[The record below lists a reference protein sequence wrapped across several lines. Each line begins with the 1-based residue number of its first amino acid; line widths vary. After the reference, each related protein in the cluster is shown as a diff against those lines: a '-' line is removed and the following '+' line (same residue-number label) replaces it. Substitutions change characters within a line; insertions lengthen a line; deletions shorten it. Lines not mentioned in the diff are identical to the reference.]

1 MKRRKLTKAL
11 SLILSASMALG
22 VAAMPAAAAAE
33 EPDGTLSAPGSS
45 QTSGETPTPT
55 PTATPDPAESPAPT
69 PTAPPLSTESPTPTP
84 SETPAPDESPAS
96 SETPAPDAEPEN
108 EDNTQSD
115 STEAARSLSD
125 EELADAVS
133 KALDNMGNVEIDL
146 SGVEIDL
153 DAIEPNRPIISDE
166 EREAAMNSDDPLLA
180 QFREELESTEMQ
192 ATESAEPGIVLYS
205 DESESSGET
214 TLAVPSEEDIA
225 DAVTL
230 FYQFL
235 QHWYNNEDVLGVQLP
250 FYLSFNEDSDDG
262 LGMLGQ
268 MLVLA
273 GHTVD
278 EVRSGEYSMD
288 DVNGMILNFLLGDQ
302 LGVQFYGT
310 AVENARNAALQAVAD
325 SGAETEAQKLLVLN
339 TWLAQHNTFDMSYIM
354 NQMDPTNP
362 IMEAPDQEGAQH
374 PYYDQIYAV
383 VEGIYRPQ
391 IETQFEEQFQAVA
404 VSQVSA
410 FMYETIIEGLV
421 STAYSQENPDAS
433 EEDIDSYVQ
442 SYMEQNGKAISA
454 DPVAF
459 IAGEFG
465 EGTAAAAQQQ
475 VESYL
480 ATEEGQAAVQNL
492 YETLMDT
499 QIPDLGNMTPNEAIE
514 LYVQQAA
521 SGLTTGIIGYWE
533 GNHIGAL
540 AEGAS
545 VCMGYAKAFAYLV
558 QAMNPAIY
566 GVNGE
571 SSDMSDPAQW
581 KTPYD
586 VTVYQEDGTVRDGV
600 GVYRIDEATGNVL
613 VGEGEYNVDMVRI
626 TFQAAVSMY
635 GVPQPD
641 FSSDHFWNAVKLEDG
656 KWYYI
661 DPCYTD
667 VWSEVMIRDR
677 VETDGAMNHTYFL
690 ISDDSLRNMFSGNYD
705 KDTGIVTLYNELAD
719 NTGYEDSWISRI
731 NSNVYSDGSYFYY
744 LYNSTDLISMM
755 EAYQESQEN
764 GDNNYGDL
772 MEMNNAD
779 IKIVRHKITGADAG
793 TDGDTNYEPL
803 IDFTHK
809 DAEDAEES
817 YVAVRNASGQLMRNE
832 MLTELYAQFK
842 AEQEV
847 YPSISITPVYSNGKV
862 YFNLSNCILSYD
874 VTTCEVV
881 KVKEYNT
888 VYAKR
893 DDTVAFG
900 AMAFDMVDSA
910 EEADFTFENHPI
922 AGIALK
928 DDGKLY
934 VDIATN
940 LSYIAGRPDQHDY
953 ASEGYGYTYEETNYN
968 SDYNSYA
975 ISEAE
980 DSGMSDDMLAQI
992 GYQVQYNDNDE
1003 FMWVANVVDTLDMA
1017 HFAGTSHTYAQ
1028 VSVAATCGR
1037 DAFVEDRCTE
1047 CGAIENGS
1055 RMVEENTATEHHFVS
1070 FEEEYNTTDDTIADY
1085 GTEPG
1090 EGEVSADEA
1099 EWNTGSSYV
1108 CVVCG
1113 AAVSQEEPTEPDP
1126 ESMIYTEGYMDFD
1139 SAYAKYERDHALWE
1153 LANVNHDAHSYVP
1166 TDAVWTDD
1174 GDGTG
1179 TVTFQELQCVICG
1192 GRKLDCLQDNAD
1204 IQVTLSQQHTLD
1216 CTVEVIDSTCEGT
1229 TKVYTL
1235 AETEIEDNGKTYLV
1249 SGSYTE
1255 QGAEGA
1261 GHQATGYQHDADKHW
1276 QVCTVCGKIFNQ
1288 AAHTGNP
1295 CTVCG
1300 YAATTGGDGD
1310 NQGGQTGGGSQ
1321 PVDEHPDI
1329 AEGIANGTWGGT
1341 ATTSASGSAEAPA
1354 PAAQQT
1360 AAIPE
1365 TADEMPLQ
1373 AVTIAAV
1380 LSGIAAA
1387 ALVLLRKRNT
1397 DR

>member
-22 VAAMPAAAAAE
+22 VAAMPAAAAAD
-33 EPDGTLSAPGSS
+33 EPDGTPSAPGSS

-55 PTATPDPAESPAPT
+55 PTAPPDPAESPAPT
-69 PTAPPLSTESPTPTP
+69 PTATPDPTESPAP

-108 EDNTQSD
+108 EENAQSD

-133 KALDNMGNVEIDL
+133 RALDNMGNVEIDL
-146 SGVEIDL
+146 SGVEIDV
-153 DAIEPNRPIISDE
+153 DSINPNAPVLTE
-166 EREAAMNSDDPLLA
+166 EQLASVEDIDDPILQAVNNELDEMVIEGGEA
-180 QFREELESTEMQ
+180 ESPIATYAEGDETEETKKPLTDDQRKTVVYMFNEY
-192 ATESAEPGIVLYS
+192 LNYW
-205 DESESSGET
+205 
-214 TLAVPSEEDIA
+214 
-225 DAVTL
+225 
-230 FYQFL
+230 YQ
-235 QHWYNNEDVLGVQLP
+235 HEDVLGIQLP
-250 FYLSFNEDSDDG
+250 FYLNSNDNADD
-262 LGMLGQ
+262 LGILGQ

-273 GHTVD
+273 GVS
-278 EVRSGEYSMD
+278 VD
-288 DVNGMILNFLLGDQ
+288 DVRNGNYGYDDLTGMIMNFQYGDS
-302 LGVQFYGT
+302 LSVEYYG
-310 AVENARNAALQAVAD
+310 ADVEAARDAALQAVAA

-354 NQMDPTNP
+354 NQMEPENP
-362 IMEAPDQEGAQH
+362 VMAAEDARPHEHYQDVYDELYDA
-374 PYYDQIYAV
+374 YY
-383 VEGIYRPQ
+383 PQ
-391 IETQFEEQFQAVA
+391 IEAQVKPQIEAGVAQLMQASYTV
-404 VSQVSA
+404 
-410 FMYETIIEGLV
+410 MYAEGIK
-421 STAYSQENPDAS
+421 YRQENPAATQ
-433 EEDIDSYVQ
+433 EEIKAHLQQFMTENGEDIKNDPESILATYNEEVL
-442 SYMEQNGKAISA
+442 NVASA
-454 DPVAF
+454 Q
-459 IAGEFG
+459 
-465 EGTAAAAQQQ
+465 AQ
-475 VESYL
+475 EYL
-480 ATEEGQAAVQNL
+480 ETEEGKAELQAMVDQAMDAPSDDLGGLTPNQLIDTYAGQAA
-492 YETLMDT
+492 
-499 QIPDLGNMTPNEAIE
+499 A
-514 LYVQQAA
+514 
-521 SGLTTGIIGYWE
+521 GLTTGVLGYWQ

-545 VCMGYAKAFAYLV
+545 VCMGYAKALAYLV
-558 QAMNPAIY
+558 QCMHPEIYLKDGATDVGNPE
-566 GVNGE
+566 NWNL
-571 SSDMSDPAQW
+571 P
-581 KTPYD
+581 TD
-586 VTVYQEDGTVRDGV
+586 VYEF
-600 GVYRIDEATGNVL
+600 DEATGSVKA
-613 VGEGEYNVDMVRI
+613 GEGAYNVDMVRI

-690 ISDDSLRNMFSGNYD
+690 ISDNSLRNMFSGNYD
-705 KDTGIVTLYNELAD
+705 EDTGIVTLYNDLAD

-731 NSNVYSDGSYFYY
+731 NSNVYSGGGYFYY

-779 IKIVRHKITGADAG
+779 IKIVRHEITGTDAG
-793 TDGDTNYEPL
+793 TDGDTNYETL

-809 DAEDAEES
+809 DNAEDEES
-817 YVAVRNASGQLMRNE
+817 YVAVRNAGGQLERNE

-874 VTTCEVV
+874 LSSCEVV

-888 VYAKR
+888 VYAQR

-910 EEADFTFENHPI
+910 ENADFTFENHPI

-928 DDGKLY
+928 DDGQLY

-940 LSYIAGRPDQHDY
+940 LSYISGRPDQHDY
-953 ASEGYGYTYEETNYN
+953 ASTTDEEGNRYYGYEYEETNYN

-975 ISEAE
+975 NAEAE
-980 DSGMSDDMLAQI
+980 DSGMNDDFLEQI
-992 GYQVQYNDNDE
+992 GYKAQTNDNDE

-1017 HFAGTSHTYAQ
+1017 HFAGDSHNYVYTR
-1028 VSVAATCGR
+1028 VAATCGR
-1037 DAFVEDRCTE
+1037 DAYTENRCAE
-1047 CGAIENGS
+1047 CGAIELGTRTVAEGS
-1055 RMVEENTATEHHFVS
+1055 ALNHHFVS
-1070 FEEEYNTTDDTIADY
+1070 FNEEYNTSDSEIAPN
-1085 GTEPG
+1085 GKEPTG
-1090 EGEVSADEA
+1090 DQVSAEDA
-1099 EWNTGSSYV
+1099 VWNEGSSYV

-1113 AAVSQEEPTEPDP
+1113 AAVSQDEPEEPDETDI
-1126 ESMIYTEGYMDFD
+1126 IYRQGYMDFD
-1139 SAYAKYERDHALWE
+1139 SAYAKYQRDHALWE
-1153 LANVNHDAHSYVP
+1153 LASAAYDQHTYEPVN
-1166 TDAVWTDD
+1166 AVWTDN

-1179 TVTFQELQCVICG
+1179 TVTFRELQCVICG
-1192 GRKLDCLQDNAD
+1192 DRKLDCLQDNED
-1204 IQVTLSQQHTLD
+1204 IRVTLSQQHTLD
-1216 CTVEVIDSTCEGT
+1216 CTVEVIESTCEGT

-1235 AETEIEDNGKTYLV
+1235 KEQTITDGDKTYTV
-1249 SGSYTE
+1249 SAANVQQVTPGP
-1255 QGAEGA
+1255 
-1261 GHQATGYQHDADKHW
+1261 GHQADAFQYDENHHW
-1276 QVCTVCGKIFNQ
+1276 KVCTVCGKSF
-1288 AAHTGNP
+1288 AEGSHTGNP

-1310 NQGGQTGGGSQ
+1310 NQGNQGGQTGGGSQ

-1341 ATTSASGSAEAPA
+1341 ATTSASGSAEA

>member
-1 MKRRKLTKAL
+1 M
-11 SLILSASMALG
+11 
-22 VAAMPAAAAAE
+22 
-33 EPDGTLSAPGSS
+33 
-45 QTSGETPTPT
+45 
-55 PTATPDPAESPAPT
+55 
-69 PTAPPLSTESPTPTP
+69 
-84 SETPAPDESPAS
+84 
-96 SETPAPDAEPEN
+96 
-108 EDNTQSD
+108 
-115 STEAARSLSD
+115 
-125 EELADAVS
+125 
-133 KALDNMGNVEIDL
+133 
-146 SGVEIDL
+146 
-153 DAIEPNRPIISDE
+153 
-166 EREAAMNSDDPLLA
+166 
-180 QFREELESTEMQ
+180 
-192 ATESAEPGIVLYS
+192 
-205 DESESSGET
+205 
-214 TLAVPSEEDIA
+214 
-225 DAVTL
+225 
-230 FYQFL
+230 
-235 QHWYNNEDVLGVQLP
+235 
-250 FYLSFNEDSDDG
+250 
-262 LGMLGQ
+262 
-268 MLVLA
+268 
-273 GHTVD
+273 
-278 EVRSGEYSMD
+278 
-288 DVNGMILNFLLGDQ
+288 
-302 LGVQFYGT
+302 
-310 AVENARNAALQAVAD
+310 
-325 SGAETEAQKLLVLN
+325 LN

-354 NQMDPTNP
+354 NQMDPSNP
-362 IMEAPDQEGAQH
+362 VMAAEDARPHEHYQDVYDELYDA
-374 PYYDQIYAV
+374 YY
-383 VEGIYRPQ
+383 PQ
-391 IETQFEEQFQAVA
+391 IEAQVKPQIEAGVAQLMQASYTV
-404 VSQVSA
+404 
-410 FMYETIIEGLV
+410 MYAEGIE
-421 STAYSQENPDAS
+421 YRQENPEATQ
-433 EEDIDSYVQ
+433 EEIEAHLQQFMTENAENIKNDPESILATYNEEVLNLAGAQ
-442 SYMEQNGKAISA
+442 AQEYLETEKGKAELQAMVDQAMDAPSE
-454 DPVAF
+454 DL
-459 IAGEFG
+459 GG
-465 EGTAAAAQQQ
+465 
-475 VESYL
+475 
-480 ATEEGQAAVQNL
+480 ATPNQMIETYAGQAA
-492 YETLMDT
+492 
-499 QIPDLGNMTPNEAIE
+499 A
-514 LYVQQAA
+514 
-521 SGLTTGIIGYWE
+521 GLTTGVLGYWQ

-545 VCMGYAKAFAYLV
+545 VCMGYAKALAYLV
-558 QAMNPAIY
+558 QCMHPEIYLKDGATDVGNPE
-566 GVNGE
+566 NWNL
-571 SSDMSDPAQW
+571 P
-581 KTPYD
+581 KD
-586 VTVYQEDGTVRDGV
+586 VYEF
-600 GVYRIDEATGNVL
+600 DETTGSVKA
-613 VGEGEYNVDMVRI
+613 GEGAYNVDMVRI

-641 FSSDHFWNAVKLEDG
+641 FSSDHFWNAVKLENG
-656 KWYYI
+656 QWYYI

-705 KDTGIVTLYNELAD
+705 EDTGIVTLYRNLANHKD
-719 NTGYEDSWISRI
+719 YEDSWISRI
-731 NSNVYSDGSYFYY
+731 NSNVYSDGNYFYY

-755 EAYQESQEN
+755 EQYQQSE
-764 GDNNYGDL
+764 GDYSGLTDL
-772 MEMNNAD
+772 GAAD
-779 IKIVRHKITGADAG
+779 IKIVRHEITGDDAG
-793 TDGDTNYEPL
+793 EDGDTNYEPL

-809 DAEDAEES
+809 DDAEDEES
-817 YVAVRNASGQLMRNE
+817 YVAVRNAGGQLEPNE

-842 AEQEV
+842 AEQEI

-874 VTTCEVV
+874 LRSCEVV

-888 VYAKR
+888 VYAQR

-910 EEADFTFENHPI
+910 ENADFTFENHPI

-928 DDGKLY
+928 DDGQLY

-940 LSYIAGRPDQHDY
+940 LSYIAGRPEQHDY
-953 ASEGYGYTYEETNYN
+953 ASTTDEEGNRYYGYEYEETNYN

-975 ISEAE
+975 NAEAE
-980 DSGMSDDMLAQI
+980 DSGMNDDFLEEWI
-992 GYQVQYNDNDE
+992 GYKAQTNDNDE

-1028 VSVAATCGR
+1028 VSVAAACGR
-1037 DAFVEDRCTE
+1037 NAFVEDRCTE

-1070 FEEEYNTTDDTIADY
+1070 FKEEYNTTDDTIADY

-1090 EGEVSADEA
+1090 DGEVSADEA

-1113 AAVSQEEPTEPDP
+1113 AAVSQDKPEEPDENDI
-1126 ESMIYTEGYMDFD
+1126 IYTEGYMDFD

-1153 LANVNHDAHSYVP
+1153 LAHANHDVHSYVP
-1166 TDAVWTDD
+1166 TDAVWEDN

-1179 TVTFQELQCVICG
+1179 TVTFQMLECSVCG
-1192 GRKLDCLQDNAD
+1192 DRKLDCLQDNAD
-1204 IQVTLSQQHTLD
+1204 IQVTLSQQHTLG
-1216 CTVEVIDSTCEGT
+1216 CTVEVIESTCEGT

-1235 AETEIEDNGKTYLV
+1235 KEQTITDGAKTYTV
-1249 SGSYTE
+1249 SAANVQQVTP
-1255 QGAEGA
+1255 GA

-1300 YAATTGGDGD
+1300 YAATTGGDGGNQG

>member
-33 EPDGTLSAPGSS
+33 EPDGVQSVPGSS
-45 QTSGETPTPT
+45 QTPGETPTPT
-55 PTATPDPAESPAPT
+55 PTATPDPAESPTPT
-69 PTAPPLSTESPTPTP
+69 PTATPLSTESPTPTP
-84 SETPAPDESPAS
+84 SETPASSESPVPDESPAS

-146 SGVEIDL
+146 SGVEIDV
-153 DAIEPNRPIISDE
+153 DSINPNAPVLTE
-166 EREAAMNSDDPLLA
+166 EQLASVEDIDDPILQAVSNELDEMVVEGGEA
-180 QFREELESTEMQ
+180 ESPIATFAEGDETEETKKPLTDDQRKTVVYMFNEY
-192 ATESAEPGIVLYS
+192 LNYW
-205 DESESSGET
+205 
-214 TLAVPSEEDIA
+214 
-225 DAVTL
+225 
-230 FYQFL
+230 YQ
-235 QHWYNNEDVLGVQLP
+235 HEDVLGIQLP
-250 FYLSFNEDSDDG
+250 FYLNSNDNADD
-262 LGMLGQ
+262 LGILGQ

-273 GHTVD
+273 GVS
-278 EVRSGEYSMD
+278 VD
-288 DVNGMILNFLLGDQ
+288 DVRNGNYGYDDLTGMIMNFQYGDS
-302 LGVQFYGT
+302 LGVKYYGED
-310 AVENARNAALQAVAD
+310 VENARNAALQAVAD

-354 NQMDPTNP
+354 NQMDPSNP
-362 IMEAPDQEGAQH
+362 VMAAEDAQPHEHYQDVYNVLYAAYEPQIEAQFRDQFTAAVEGPVYQGVIKEIVKQTALDNGMDESAAAEHAEAYIAEHADAINADPQGFVTAKFGEGAQAIIEAADAQVSSMV
-374 PYYDQIYAV
+374 DQMM
-383 VEGIYRPQ
+383 
-391 IETQFEEQFQAVA
+391 ETQGIPNAEVPELD
-404 VSQVSA
+404 
-410 FMYETIIEGLV
+410 GL
-421 STAYSQENPDAS
+421 TANQLIPIYTDQ
-433 EEDIDSYVQ
+433 
-442 SYMEQNGKAISA
+442 
-454 DPVAF
+454 
-459 IAGEFG
+459 
-465 EGTAAAAQQQ
+465 AAA
-475 VESYL
+475 
-480 ATEEGQAAVQNL
+480 
-492 YETLMDT
+492 
-499 QIPDLGNMTPNEAIE
+499 
-514 LYVQQAA
+514 
-521 SGLTTGIIGYWE
+521 GLTTGVLGYWQ

-545 VCMGYAKAFAYLV
+545 VCMGYAKALAYLV
-558 QAMNPAIY
+558 QCMHPEIYLKDGATDVGNPE
-566 GVNGE
+566 NWNL
-571 SSDMSDPAQW
+571 PR
-581 KTPYD
+581 D
-586 VTVYQEDGTVRDGV
+586 VYEF
-600 GVYRIDEATGNVL
+600 DEATDSVKA
-613 VGEGEYNVDMVRI
+613 GEGAYNVDMVRI

-641 FSSDHFWNAVKLEDG
+641 FSSDHFWNAVKLENG
-656 KWYYI
+656 QWYYI

-690 ISDDSLRNMFSGNYD
+690 ISDNSLRNMFSGNYD
-705 KDTGIVTLYNELAD
+705 EDTGIVTLYGNLANHKD
-719 NTGYEDSWISRI
+719 YEDSWISRI
-731 NSNVYSDGSYFYY
+731 NSNVYSDGNYFYY

-755 EAYQESQEN
+755 EQYQQSE
-764 GDNNYGDL
+764 GDYSGLTDL
-772 MEMNNAD
+772 GVAD
-779 IKIVRHKITGADAG
+779 IKIVRHEITGTDAG
-793 TDGDTNYEPL
+793 TDGDTNYETL

-809 DAEDAEES
+809 DTEDAEES
-817 YVAVRNASGQLMRNE
+817 YVAVRNASGQLVRNE

-874 VTTCEVV
+874 LSSCEVV

-910 EEADFTFENHPI
+910 ENADFTFENHPI

-928 DDGKLY
+928 DDGQLY

-940 LSYIAGRPDQHDY
+940 LSYISGRPDQHDY

-975 ISEAE
+975 NAEAE
-980 DSGMSDDMLAQI
+980 DSGMNDDFLEQI
-992 GYQVQYNDNDE
+992 GYKAQTNDNDE

-1028 VSVAATCGR
+1028 VSVAAACGR
-1037 DAFVEDRCTE
+1037 NAFVEDRCTE

-1070 FEEEYNTTDDTIADY
+1070 FKEEYNTTDDTIADY

-1090 EGEVSADEA
+1090 DGEVSADKA

-1113 AAVSQEEPTEPDP
+1113 AAVSQDEPEEPDETD
-1126 ESMIYTEGYMDFD
+1126 MIYSQGYMDFD
-1139 SAYAKYERDHALWE
+1139 SAYAKYEHDHALWE
-1153 LANVNHDAHSYVP
+1153 LASANHDVHNYVP

-1179 TVTFQELQCVICG
+1179 TVTFQMLECSVCG
-1192 GRKLDCLQDNAD
+1192 DRKLDCLQDNAD
-1204 IQVTLSQQHTLD
+1204 IQVTLNQQQTLD
-1216 CTVEVIDSTCEGT
+1216 CTVEVIESTCEGT

-1300 YAATTGGDGD
+1300 YAATTGGDGGNQG

>member
-33 EPDGTLSAPGSS
+33 EQDGTPSVSGSS

-55 PTATPDPAESPAPT
+55 PTATPLSTESPAPT
-69 PTAPPLSTESPTPTP
+69 PTATPLSTESPTPTP
-84 SETPAPDESPAS
+84 SETPAPTPSETPTSSESPAPDESPAS

-125 EELADAVS
+125 EELANAVS

-146 SGVEIDL
+146 SGVEIDV
-153 DAIEPNRPIISDE
+153 DSINPNAPVLTE
-166 EREAAMNSDDPLLA
+166 EQLASVEDIDDPILQAVSNELDEMVVEGGEA
-180 QFREELESTEMQ
+180 ESPIATFAEGDETEETKKPLTDDQRKTVVYMFNEY
-192 ATESAEPGIVLYS
+192 LNYW
-205 DESESSGET
+205 
-214 TLAVPSEEDIA
+214 
-225 DAVTL
+225 
-230 FYQFL
+230 YQ
-235 QHWYNNEDVLGVQLP
+235 HEDVLGIQLP
-250 FYLSFNEDSDDG
+250 FYLNSNDNADD
-262 LGMLGQ
+262 LGILGQ

-273 GHTVD
+273 GVS
-278 EVRSGEYSMD
+278 VD
-288 DVNGMILNFLLGDQ
+288 DVRNGNYGYDDLTGMIMNFQYGDS
-302 LGVQFYGT
+302 LGVKYYGED
-310 AVENARNAALQAVAD
+310 VENARNAALQAVAD

-354 NQMDPTNP
+354 NQMDPSNP
-362 IMEAPDQEGAQH
+362 VMAAENAQLHEHYQDVYNVLYAAYEPQIEAQFRDQFTAAVEGPVYQGVIKEIVKQTALDNGMDESAAAEYAEAYIAEHADAINADPQGFVTAKFGEGAQAIIEAADAQVSSMV
-374 PYYDQIYAV
+374 DQMM
-383 VEGIYRPQ
+383 
-391 IETQFEEQFQAVA
+391 ETQGIPNAEVPELD
-404 VSQVSA
+404 
-410 FMYETIIEGLV
+410 GL
-421 STAYSQENPDAS
+421 TANQLIPIYTDQ
-433 EEDIDSYVQ
+433 
-442 SYMEQNGKAISA
+442 
-454 DPVAF
+454 
-459 IAGEFG
+459 
-465 EGTAAAAQQQ
+465 AAA
-475 VESYL
+475 
-480 ATEEGQAAVQNL
+480 
-492 YETLMDT
+492 
-499 QIPDLGNMTPNEAIE
+499 
-514 LYVQQAA
+514 
-521 SGLTTGIIGYWE
+521 GLTTGVLGYWQ

-545 VCMGYAKAFAYLV
+545 VCMGYAKALAYLV
-558 QAMNPAIY
+558 QCMHPEIYLKDGATDVGNPE
-566 GVNGE
+566 NWNL
-571 SSDMSDPAQW
+571 P
-581 KTPYD
+581 TD
-586 VTVYQEDGTVRDGV
+586 VYEF
-600 GVYRIDEATGNVL
+600 DEATGSVKA
-613 VGEGEYNVDMVRI
+613 GEGAYNVDMVRI

-641 FSSDHFWNAVKLEDG
+641 FSSDHFWNAVKLDDG

-690 ISDDSLRNMFSGNYD
+690 ISDNSLRNMFSGNYD
-705 KDTGIVTLYNELAD
+705 EDTGIVTLYNDLAD

-731 NSNVYSDGSYFYY
+731 NSNVYSGGGYFYY

-779 IKIVRHKITGADAG
+779 IKIVRHEITGTDAG
-793 TDGDTNYEPL
+793 TDGDTNYETL

-809 DAEDAEES
+809 DNAEDEES
-817 YVAVRNASGQLMRNE
+817 YVAVRNASGQLERNE

-842 AEQEV
+842 AEQEI

-874 VTTCEVV
+874 LSSCEVV

-888 VYAKR
+888 VYAQR

-910 EEADFTFENHPI
+910 ENADFTFENHPI

-928 DDGKLY
+928 DDGQLY

-940 LSYIAGRPDQHDY
+940 LSYISGRPDQHDY
-953 ASEGYGYTYEETNYN
+953 ASTTDEEGNRYYGYEYEETNYN

-975 ISEAE
+975 NAEAE
-980 DSGMSDDMLAQI
+980 DSGMNDDFLEQI
-992 GYQVQYNDNDE
+992 GYKAQTNDNDE

-1017 HFAGTSHTYAQ
+1017 HFAGDSHNYVYTR
-1028 VSVAATCGR
+1028 VAATCGR
-1037 DAFVEDRCTE
+1037 DAYTENRCAE
-1047 CGAIENGS
+1047 CGAIEPGTRTVAEGS
-1055 RMVEENTATEHHFVS
+1055 ALNHHFVS
-1070 FEEEYNTTDDTIADY
+1070 FNEEYNTSDSEIAPN
-1085 GTEPG
+1085 GKEPTG
-1090 EGEVSADEA
+1090 DQVSAEDA
-1099 EWNTGSSYV
+1099 VWNEGSSYV

-1113 AAVSQEEPTEPDP
+1113 AAVSQDEPEEPDETD
-1126 ESMIYTEGYMDFD
+1126 MIYSQGYMDFD

-1153 LANVNHDAHSYVP
+1153 LAHANHDVHSYVH

-1179 TVTFQELQCVICG
+1179 TVTFQMLQCVICG
-1192 GRKLDCLQDNAD
+1192 DRKLDCLQDNAD
-1204 IQVTLSQQHTLD
+1204 IQVTLSQRHTLD
-1216 CTVEVIDSTCEGT
+1216 CTVEVIESTCEGT

-1235 AETEIEDNGKTYLV
+1235 KEQTITDGDKTYTV
-1249 SGSYTE
+1249 SAANVQQVTPGP
-1255 QGAEGA
+1255 
-1261 GHQATGYQHDADKHW
+1261 GHQADAFQYDENHHW
-1276 QVCTVCGKIFNQ
+1276 KVCTVCGKSF
-1288 AAHTGNP
+1288 AEGSHTGNP

-1310 NQGGQTGGGSQ
+1310 NQGNQGGQTGGGSQ

-1341 ATTSASGSAEAPA
+1341 ATTSASGSAEA

>member
-45 QTSGETPTPT
+45 QTSGEIPTPT

-69 PTAPPLSTESPTPTP
+69 PAATPLSTESPAPTP
-84 SETPAPDESPAS
+84 SETPAPSGTPAPDESPAS

-146 SGVEIDL
+146 SGVEIDV
-153 DAIEPNRPIISDE
+153 DSINPNAPVLTE
-166 EREAAMNSDDPLLA
+166 EQLASVEDIDDPILQA
-180 QFREELESTEMQ
+180 ISNELDEMVIEGGEAESPI
-192 ATESAEPGIVLYS
+192 ATYAEGDDAETGGETKTPLTDDEKKIVLAMFQQY
-205 DESESSGET
+205 
-214 TLAVPSEEDIA
+214 LN
-225 DAVTL
+225 
-230 FYQFL
+230 F
-235 QHWYNNEDVLGVQLP
+235 WYENEDVLGVQLP
-250 FYLSFNEDSDDG
+250 FYLNSNDNADN
-262 LGMLGQ
+262 LGILGQ

-273 GHTVD
+273 NVPLED
-278 EVRSGEYSMD
+278 VRDGSYTYED
-288 DVNGMILNFLLGDQ
+288 LTGMIMNFQYGDS
-302 LGVQFYGT
+302 LGVEYYG
-310 AVENARNAALQAVAD
+310 ADVEAARDAALQAVAA

-354 NQMDPTNP
+354 NQMDPENP
-362 IMEAPDQEGAQH
+362 VMAAEDAQPH
-374 PYYDQIYAV
+374 EHYQDVYNVLYDAYY
-383 VEGIYRPQ
+383 PQ
-391 IETQFEEQFQAVA
+391 IEAQVKPQIEAGVTAQIQASIYNEAIQTTAAQIYLSQHPDATEEEANAYAEQFVTDNA
-404 VSQVSA
+404 
-410 FMYETIIEGLV
+410 E
-421 STAYSQENPDAS
+421 
-433 EEDIDSYVQ
+433 
-442 SYMEQNGKAISA
+442 AIAA

-459 IAGEFG
+459 LTENFG
-465 EGTAAAAQQQ
+465 AEVASRVEQQVAAAM
-475 VESYL
+475 ESDDV
-480 ATEEGQAAVQNL
+480 QAMIQTYVDQA
-492 YETLMDT
+492 MDT
-499 QIPDLGNMTPNEAIE
+499 PSENLGGMTPNQMIE
-514 LYVQQAA
+514 SYTDQAA
-521 SGLTTGIIGYWE
+521 AGLTTGVLGYWQ

-545 VCMGYAKAFAYLV
+545 VCMGYAKALAYLV
-558 QAMNPAIY
+558 QCMHPEIYLKDGAIDVGNPE
-566 GVNGE
+566 NWNL
-571 SSDMSDPAQW
+571 P
-581 KTPYD
+581 TD
-586 VTVYQEDGTVRDGV
+586 VYEF
-600 GVYRIDEATGNVL
+600 DEATGSVKA
-613 VGEGEYNVDMVRI
+613 GEGAYNVDMVRI
-626 TFQAAVSMY
+626 TFKAAVSMY

-809 DAEDAEES
+809 DDAEDEES
-817 YVAVRNASGQLMRNE
+817 YVAVRNASGQLEPNE

-874 VTTCEVV
+874 LNSCEVV

-888 VYAKR
+888 VYAQR

-910 EEADFTFENHPI
+910 ENADFTFENHPI

-928 DDGKLY
+928 DDGQLY

-1017 HFAGTSHTYAQ
+1017 HFAGGSHNYVYTR
-1028 VSVAATCGR
+1028 VAAACGR
-1037 DAFVEDRCTE
+1037 DAYTENRCAE
-1047 CGAIENGS
+1047 CGAIEPGT
-1055 RMVEENTATEHHFVS
+1055 RTVAEGTALNHHFVS
-1070 FEEEYNTTDDTIADY
+1070 FDEEYNTTDSEIADY

-1113 AAVSQEEPTEPDP
+1113 AAVSQDEPEEPDEND
-1126 ESMIYTEGYMDFD
+1126 MIYSQGYMDFD

-1153 LANVNHDAHSYVP
+1153 LASAAYDQHTYEPVN
-1166 TDAVWTDD
+1166 AVWMDN

-1192 GRKLDCLQDNAD
+1192 DRKLDCLQDNAD
-1204 IQVTLSQQHTLD
+1204 IRVTLSREYELD
-1216 CTVEVIDSTCEGT
+1216 CTVEVIESTCEGT

-1235 AETEIEDNGKTYLV
+1235 KEQTITDGDKTYTV
-1249 SGSYTE
+1249 SAANVQQVTPGP
-1255 QGAEGA
+1255 
-1261 GHQATGYQHDADKHW
+1261 GHQADAFQYDENHHW
-1276 QVCTVCGKIFNQ
+1276 KVCTVCGKSF
-1288 AAHTGNP
+1288 AEGSHTGNP

-1310 NQGGQTGGGSQ
+1310 NQGNQGGQTGGGSQ

-1341 ATTSASGSAEAPA
+1341 ATTSASDSAEAPA

>member
-1 MKRRKLTKAL
+1 
-11 SLILSASMALG
+11 
-22 VAAMPAAAAAE
+22 MPAAAAAE
-33 EPDGTLSAPGSS
+33 EQDGTPSVSGSS

-55 PTATPDPAESPAPT
+55 PTATP
-69 PTAPPLSTESPTPTP
+69 LSTESPTPTP
-84 SETPAPDESPAS
+84 SETPAPSESPVPDESPAS
-96 SETPAPDAEPEN
+96 SETPAPAAEPEN

-125 EELADAVS
+125 EELANAVS

-146 SGVEIDL
+146 SGVEIDV
-153 DAIEPNRPIISDE
+153 DSINPNAPVLTE
-166 EREAAMNSDDPLLA
+166 EQLASVEDIDDPILQAVSNELDEMVVEGGEA
-180 QFREELESTEMQ
+180 ESPIATYAEGDETEETKKPLTDDQRKTVVYMFNEY
-192 ATESAEPGIVLYS
+192 LNYW
-205 DESESSGET
+205 
-214 TLAVPSEEDIA
+214 
-225 DAVTL
+225 
-230 FYQFL
+230 YQ
-235 QHWYNNEDVLGVQLP
+235 HEDVLGIQLP
-250 FYLSFNEDSDDG
+250 FYLNSNDNADD
-262 LGMLGQ
+262 LGILGQ

-273 GHTVD
+273 GVS
-278 EVRSGEYSMD
+278 VD
-288 DVNGMILNFLLGDQ
+288 DVRNGNYGYDDLTGMIMNFQYGDS
-302 LGVQFYGT
+302 LGVKYYGED
-310 AVENARNAALQAVAD
+310 VENARNAALQAVAD

-354 NQMDPTNP
+354 NQMDPSNP
-362 IMEAPDQEGAQH
+362 VMAAEDAQPH
-374 PYYDQIYAV
+374 EHYQDVYNVLYAAY
-383 VEGIYRPQ
+383 EPQ
-391 IETQFEEQFQAVA
+391 IEAQFRTQFTTSLVYMGTVKNIQKAIYLEQEM
-404 VSQVSA
+404 S
-410 FMYETIIEGLV
+410 
-421 STAYSQENPDAS
+421 S
-433 EEDIDSYVQ
+433 EEA
-442 SYMEQNGKAISA
+442 E
-454 DPVAF
+454 
-459 IAGEFG
+459 
-465 EGTAAAAQQQ
+465 TAAQNFVNSNSVAINGDPEGFIRQTYPKQA
-475 VESYL
+475 
-480 ATEEGQAAVQNL
+480 EEIIANAKEQIANPSDDVIAMVDQMMETQGIPNAEVPELDGLTANQLIPIYTDQAA
-492 YETLMDT
+492 
-499 QIPDLGNMTPNEAIE
+499 A
-514 LYVQQAA
+514 
-521 SGLTTGIIGYWE
+521 GLTTGVLGYWQ

-545 VCMGYAKAFAYLV
+545 VCMGYAKALAYLV
-558 QAMNPAIY
+558 QCMHPEIYLKDGATDVGNPE
-566 GVNGE
+566 NWNL
-571 SSDMSDPAQW
+571 P
-581 KTPYD
+581 TD
-586 VTVYQEDGTVRDGV
+586 VYEFDK
-600 GVYRIDEATGNVL
+600 ATGSVKA
-613 VGEGEYNVDMVRI
+613 GEGAYNVDMVRI

-641 FSSDHFWNAVKLEDG
+641 FSSDHFWNAVKLENG
-656 KWYYI
+656 QWYYI

-705 KDTGIVTLYNELAD
+705 EDTGIVTLYRNLANHKD
-719 NTGYEDSWISRI
+719 YEDSWISRI
-731 NSNVYSDGSYFYY
+731 NSNVYSDGNYFYY

-755 EAYQESQEN
+755 EQYQQSE
-764 GDNNYGDL
+764 GDYSGLTDL
-772 MEMNNAD
+772 GAAD
-779 IKIVRHKITGADAG
+779 IKIVRHEITDTDAAA
-793 TDGDTNYEPL
+793 DGDTNYEPL

-809 DAEDAEES
+809 DTEDAEES
-817 YVAVRNASGQLMRNE
+817 YVAVRNASGQLVRNE

-847 YPSISITPVYSNGKV
+847 YPSISITPVYSNDKV

-874 VTTCEVV
+874 LSSCEVV

-888 VYAKR
+888 VYAQR

-910 EEADFTFENHPI
+910 ENADFTFENHPI

-928 DDGKLY
+928 DDGQLY

-940 LSYIAGRPDQHDY
+940 LSYIAGRPNQHDY

-975 ISEAE
+975 NAEAE
-980 DSGMSDDMLAQI
+980 DSGMNDDFLEEWI
-992 GYQVQYNDNDE
+992 GYKAQTNDNDE

-1028 VSVAATCGR
+1028 VSVAAACGR
-1037 DAFVEDRCTE
+1037 NAFVEDRCTE

-1070 FEEEYNTTDDTIADY
+1070 FKEEYNTTDDTIADY

-1090 EGEVSADEA
+1090 DGEVSADEA

-1126 ESMIYTEGYMDFD
+1126 ESMIYTGGYMDFD

-1166 TDAVWTDD
+1166 TDAVWEDN

-1179 TVTFQELQCVICG
+1179 TVTFRVLECSVCG

-1204 IQVTLSQQHTLD
+1204 IQVTLSQQQTLG
-1216 CTVEVIDSTCEGT
+1216 CTVEVIESTCEGT

-1235 AETEIEDNGKTYLV
+1235 KEQTITDGAKTYTV
-1249 SGSYTE
+1249 SAANVQQVTP
-1255 QGAEGA
+1255 GA

-1300 YAATTGGDGD
+1300 YAATTGGDGGNQG

-1341 ATTSASGSAEAPA
+1341 ATTSASGSAEA

>member
-33 EPDGTLSAPGSS
+33 EPDGTPSAPGSS
-45 QTSGETPTPT
+45 QTPGETPTPT
-55 PTATPDPAESPAPT
+55 PSEAPA
-69 PTAPPLSTESPTPTP
+69 PTP
-84 SETPAPDESPAS
+84 SETPASSESPVPDESPAS

-146 SGVEIDL
+146 SGVEIDV
-153 DAIEPNRPIISDE
+153 DSINPNAPVLTE
-166 EREAAMNSDDPLLA
+166 EQLASVEDIDDPILQAVSNELDEMVVEGGEA
-180 QFREELESTEMQ
+180 ESPIATFAEGDETEETKKPLTDDQRKTVVYMFNEY
-192 ATESAEPGIVLYS
+192 LNYW
-205 DESESSGET
+205 
-214 TLAVPSEEDIA
+214 
-225 DAVTL
+225 
-230 FYQFL
+230 YQ
-235 QHWYNNEDVLGVQLP
+235 HEDVLGIQLP
-250 FYLSFNEDSDDG
+250 FYLNSNDNADD
-262 LGMLGQ
+262 LGILGQ

-273 GHTVD
+273 GVS
-278 EVRSGEYSMD
+278 VD
-288 DVNGMILNFLLGDQ
+288 DVRNGNYGYDDLTGMIMNFQYGDS
-302 LGVQFYGT
+302 LGVKYYGED
-310 AVENARNAALQAVAD
+310 VENARNAALQAVAD

-354 NQMDPTNP
+354 NQMDPSNP
-362 IMEAPDQEGAQH
+362 VMAAEDAQPHEHYQDVYNVLYAAYEPQIEAQFRDQFTAAVEGPVYQGVIKEIVKQTALDNGMDESAAAEHAEAYIAEHADAINADPQGFVTAKFGEGAQAIIEAADAQVSSMV
-374 PYYDQIYAV
+374 DQMM
-383 VEGIYRPQ
+383 
-391 IETQFEEQFQAVA
+391 ETQGIPNAEVPELD
-404 VSQVSA
+404 
-410 FMYETIIEGLV
+410 GL
-421 STAYSQENPDAS
+421 TANQLIPIYTDQ
-433 EEDIDSYVQ
+433 
-442 SYMEQNGKAISA
+442 
-454 DPVAF
+454 
-459 IAGEFG
+459 
-465 EGTAAAAQQQ
+465 AAA
-475 VESYL
+475 
-480 ATEEGQAAVQNL
+480 
-492 YETLMDT
+492 
-499 QIPDLGNMTPNEAIE
+499 
-514 LYVQQAA
+514 
-521 SGLTTGIIGYWE
+521 GLTTGVLGYWQ

-545 VCMGYAKAFAYLV
+545 VCMGYAKALAYLV
-558 QAMNPAIY
+558 QCMHPEIYLKDGATDVGNPE
-566 GVNGE
+566 NWNL
-571 SSDMSDPAQW
+571 PR
-581 KTPYD
+581 D
-586 VTVYQEDGTVRDGV
+586 VYEF
-600 GVYRIDEATGNVL
+600 DEATDSVKA
-613 VGEGEYNVDMVRI
+613 GEGAYNVDMVRI

-641 FSSDHFWNAVKLEDG
+641 FSSDHFWNAVKLENG
-656 KWYYI
+656 QWYYI

-705 KDTGIVTLYNELAD
+705 EDTGIVTLYRNLANHKD
-719 NTGYEDSWISRI
+719 YEDSWISRI
-731 NSNVYSDGSYFYY
+731 NSNVYSDGNYFYY

-755 EAYQESQEN
+755 EQYQQSE
-764 GDNNYGDL
+764 GDYSGLTDL
-772 MEMNNAD
+772 GVAD
-779 IKIVRHKITGADAG
+779 IKIVRHEITGTDAG
-793 TDGDTNYEPL
+793 TDGDTNYETL

-809 DAEDAEES
+809 DTEDAEES
-817 YVAVRNASGQLMRNE
+817 YVAVRNASGQLVRNE

-874 VTTCEVV
+874 LSSCEVV

-888 VYAKR
+888 VYAQR

-910 EEADFTFENHPI
+910 ETADFTFENHPI

-928 DDGKLY
+928 DDGQLY

-940 LSYIAGRPDQHDY
+940 LSYISGRPDQHDY

-975 ISEAE
+975 NAEAE
-980 DSGMSDDMLAQI
+980 DSGMNDDFLEQI
-992 GYQVQYNDNDE
+992 GYKAQTNDNDE

-1028 VSVAATCGR
+1028 VSVAAACGR

-1090 EGEVSADEA
+1090 EGEVSADKA

-1113 AAVSQEEPTEPDP
+1113 AAVSQDEPEEPDETD
-1126 ESMIYTEGYMDFD
+1126 MIYSQGYMDFD
-1139 SAYAKYERDHALWE
+1139 SAYAKYEHDHALWE
-1153 LANVNHDAHSYVP
+1153 LASANHDVHNYVP

-1179 TVTFQELQCVICG
+1179 TVTFQMLECSVCG
-1192 GRKLDCLQDNAD
+1192 DRKLDCLQDNAD
-1204 IQVTLSQQHTLD
+1204 IQVTLNQQQTLD
-1216 CTVEVIDSTCEGT
+1216 CTVEVIESTCEGT

-1300 YAATTGGDGD
+1300 YAATTGGDGGNQG

-1341 ATTSASGSAEAPA
+1341 ATTSASGSAEA

>member
-33 EPDGTLSAPGSS
+33 EPDGTPSAPGSS
-45 QTSGETPTPT
+45 QTSGEIPTPT
-55 PTATPDPAESPAPT
+55 PTATPDPAESPTPT
-69 PTAPPLSTESPTPTP
+69 PAATPLSTESPAPTP

-146 SGVEIDL
+146 SGVEIDVDSINPNAPVLTEEQLASVEDIDDPILQAVSNEL
-153 DAIEPNRPIISDE
+153 DEMVIEGGEVESPIATYAEGDNDAE
-166 EREAAMNSDDPLLA
+166 GDGEAAAGLTEDQRLA
-180 QFREELESTEMQ
+180 
-192 ATESAEPGIVLYS
+192 VLYMFQQYL
-205 DESESSGET
+205 D
-214 TLAVPSEEDIA
+214 
-225 DAVTL
+225 
-230 FYQFL
+230 F
-235 QHWYNNEDVLGVQLP
+235 WYANEDVLGVQLP
-250 FYLSFNEDSDDG
+250 FYLNSNDNGEDD
-262 LGMLGQ
+262 LGILGQ

-273 GHTVD
+273 GVS
-278 EVRSGEYSMD
+278 VD
-288 DVNGMILNFLLGDQ
+288 DVRNGNYGYDDLTGMIMNFQYGDS
-302 LGVQFYGT
+302 LGVKYYGE
-310 AVENARNAALQAVAD
+310 AVENARDAALKAVAD
-325 SGAETEAQKLLVLN
+325 SGAQTEAQKLLVLN

-354 NQMDPTNP
+354 NQMDPENP
-362 IMEAPDQEGAQH
+362 VMAAEDARPHEHYQDVYNVLNAVYTEQLTAQFRTQFTTSLVYMGTVKDIQKAIYLEQEMSPEEAETAAQDFVNSNSVAINGN
-374 PYYDQIYAV
+374 PEEFIRQTYPEQAEEIIAKAKEQIANPSDDVIAV
-383 VEGIYRPQ
+383 VDQ
-391 IETQFEEQFQAVA
+391 MMATQEVPE
-404 VSQVSA
+404 
-410 FMYETIIEGLV
+410 
-421 STAYSQENPDAS
+421 
-433 EEDIDSYVQ
+433 
-442 SYMEQNGKAISA
+442 
-454 DPVAF
+454 
-459 IAGEFG
+459 
-465 EGTAAAAQQQ
+465 
-475 VESYL
+475 
-480 ATEEGQAAVQNL
+480 
-492 YETLMDT
+492 
-499 QIPDLGNMTPNEAIE
+499 LGNMTANEAIPI
-514 LYVQQAA
+514 YADQAA
-521 SGLTTGIIGYWE
+521 AGLTTGVLGYWQ

-545 VCMGYAKAFAYLV
+545 VCMGYAKALAYLV
-558 QAMNPAIY
+558 QCMHPEIYLKDGATDVGNPE
-566 GVNGE
+566 NWNL
-571 SSDMSDPAQW
+571 P
-581 KTPYD
+581 TD
-586 VTVYQEDGTVRDGV
+586 VYEF
-600 GVYRIDEATGNVL
+600 DEATGSVKA
-613 VGEGEYNVDMVRI
+613 GEGAYNVDMVRI

-705 KDTGIVTLYNELAD
+705 EDTGIVTLYNELAD
-719 NTGYEDSWISRI
+719 NTDYEDSWISRI

-755 EAYQESQEN
+755 EAYQESDN
-764 GDNNYGDL
+764 NNYGEL

-779 IKIVRHKITGADAG
+779 IKIVRHKITSADAG

-1179 TVTFQELQCVICG
+1179 TVTFQMLECSVCG
-1192 GRKLDCLQDNAD
+1192 DRKLDCLQDNADNADNAD
-1204 IQVTLSQQHTLD
+1204 IQVTLSQQYTLD
-1216 CTVEVIDSTCEGT
+1216 CTVEVIESTCEGT

-1300 YAATTGGDGD
+1300 YAATTGGDGGNQG
-1310 NQGGQTGGGSQ
+1310 NQGGQTGGSQ

-1341 ATTSASGSAEAPA
+1341 ATTSASGSAEA

>member
-33 EPDGTLSAPGSS
+33 EPDGTPSVPGSS

-69 PTAPPLSTESPTPTP
+69 PTATPLSTESPTPTP
-84 SETPAPDESPAS
+84 SETPASSESPAPDESPVP
-96 SETPAPDAEPEN
+96 SETPVPDAEPEN

-115 STEAARSLSD
+115 STEAARSLGD
-125 EELADAVS
+125 EELADLMSRIFGSDGSDLVDPS
-133 KALDNMGNVEIDL
+133 KIEI
-146 SGVEIDL
+146 GE
-153 DAIEPNRPIISDE
+153 IEPNRPNVTE
-166 EREAAMNSDDPLLA
+166 EEIQAAKESDDPILA
-180 QFREELESTEMQ
+180 QFRAELEEAELKGEEEEPAESGISLFS
-192 ATESAEPGIVLYS
+192 AESADGEETETPVL
-205 DESESSGET
+205 D
-214 TLAVPSEEDIA
+214 PEDIEA
-225 DAVTL
+225 TVAQ
-230 FYQFL
+230 FYKFL
-235 QHWYNNEDVLGVQLP
+235 QYWYENEDVLGVQLP
-250 FYLSFNEDSDDG
+250 FYLKYNDSGEDD
-262 LGMLGQ
+262 LGILGQ

-288 DVNGMILNFLLGDQ
+288 DVNGMILNFMLGDS
-302 LGVQFYGT
+302 LGVDYYGD
-310 AVENARNAALQAVAD
+310 AVENQRDAALKFVEE
-325 SGAETEAQKLLVLN
+325 SGAKTEAQKLLALN
-339 TWLAQHNTFDMSYIM
+339 TWLAQENTFDMSYIM
-354 NQMDPTNP
+354 NQMEPENP
-362 IMEAPDQEGAQH
+362 VMAAEEPQQH
-374 PYYDQIYAV
+374 EHYDEIYAA
-383 VEGIYRPQ
+383 VEAIYRPQ
-391 IETQFEEQFQAVA
+391 ITEQFTAMVKP
-404 VSQVSA
+404 QVTA
-410 FMYETIIEGLV
+410 QVQTMYAI
-421 STAYSQENPDAS
+421 STAESLVFFQENPTAT
-433 EEDIDSYVQ
+433 EDEIAAHTQEFLENNMKEIQEDPDYLTNHYAAEIVQ
-442 SYMEQNGKAISA
+442 
-454 DPVAF
+454 
-459 IAGEFG
+459 
-465 EGTAAAAQQQ
+465 AAQDAA
-475 VESYL
+475 ESYIT
-480 ATEEGQAAVQNL
+480 TEKGQAAIADAMK
-492 YETLMDT
+492 TAMDT
-499 QIPDLGNMTPNEAIE
+499 PVADLGNMTPNQAIE
-514 LYVQQAA
+514 VYVQQAA
-521 SGLTTGIIGYWE
+521 EGLTTGIIGYWQ

-540 AEGAS
+540 ASGAS
-545 VCMGYAKAFAYLV
+545 VCMGYAKAMAYLI
-558 QAMNPAIY
+558 QAMHPEIY
-566 GVNGE
+566 GVNDE
-571 SSDMSDPAQW
+571 NSDMSDPAQW
-581 KTPYD
+581 KTPAE
-586 VTVYQEDGTVRDGV
+586 VYEFDDN
-600 GVYRIDEATGNVL
+600 GNVD
-613 VGEGEYNVDMVRI
+613 VDESNYIVDMVRI
-626 TFQAAVSMY
+626 TFQASVSMY
-635 GVPQPD
+635 GVPQPE
-641 FSSDHFWNAVKLEDG
+641 FGSDHFWNAVKLDG

-667 VWSEVMIRDR
+667 VWTEVMIRDR
-677 VETDGAMNHTYFL
+677 VETDGFMNHTYFL
-690 ISDDSLRNMFSGNYD
+690 VSDTSLRNMFSGNFD
-705 KDTGIVTLYNELAD
+705 EEDPEKGIQTLYKDLAVHKD
-719 NTGYEDSWISRI
+719 YEDSWISRI
-731 NSNVYSDGSYFYY
+731 ASNVTSDDEGYFYY
-744 LYNSTDLISMM
+744 TYDSTDLISML
-755 EAYQESQEN
+755 EQYQESE
-764 GDNNYGDL
+764 GDYSGL
-772 MEMNNAD
+772 MELGAAD
-779 IKIVRHKITGADAG
+779 YKIVRHKLADTDAG
-793 TDGDTNYEPL
+793 SDGDTNYEPL

-809 DAEDAEES
+809 DNAEDEES
-817 YVAVRNASGQLMRNE
+817 YVAVRNASGQLERNE

-874 VTTCEVV
+874 LDSGEVV

-893 DDTVAFG
+893 DKTVAFG

-928 DDGKLY
+928 DDGQLY

-940 LSYIAGRPDQHDY
+940 LSYISGRPDQHDY

-975 ISEAE
+975 NAEAE
-980 DSGMSDDMLAQI
+980 DSGMNDDFLEEI
-992 GYQVQYNDNDE
+992 GYKAQTNDNDE

-1017 HFAGTSHTYAQ
+1017 HFAGGSHNYVYTR
-1028 VSVAATCGR
+1028 VAATCGR
-1037 DAFVEDRCTE
+1037 DAYTENRCAE
-1047 CGAIENGS
+1047 CGAIEPGTRTVAEGS
-1055 RMVEENTATEHHFVS
+1055 ALNHHFVS
-1070 FEEEYNTTDDTIADY
+1070 FDEEYNTTDSEIADY

-1113 AAVSQEEPTEPDP
+1113 AAVSQDEPEEPDETDR
-1126 ESMIYTEGYMDFD
+1126 IYSQGYMDFD

-1153 LANVNHDAHSYVP
+1153 LASAAYDQHTYEPVN
-1166 TDAVWTDD
+1166 AVWTDN

-1216 CTVEVIDSTCEGT
+1216 CTVEVIESTCEGT

-1235 AETEIEDNGKTYLV
+1235 KEQTITDGGKTYTV
-1249 SGSYTE
+1249 SAANVQQVTPGP
-1255 QGAEGA
+1255 
-1261 GHQATGYQHDADKHW
+1261 GHKADAFQYDENHHW
-1276 QVCTVCGKIFNQ
+1276 KVCTVCGKSF
-1288 AAHTGNP
+1288 AEGSHTGNP

-1300 YAATTGGDGD
+1300 YAATTGGDGGNQG

>member
-1 MKRRKLTKAL
+1 
-11 SLILSASMALG
+11 
-22 VAAMPAAAAAE
+22 MPAAAAAE
-33 EPDGTLSAPGSS
+33 EQDGTPSVSGSS

-55 PTATPDPAESPAPT
+55 PTATPLSTESPAPT
-69 PTAPPLSTESPTPTP
+69 PTATPLSTESPTPTP
-84 SETPAPDESPAS
+84 SETPAPSESPVPDESPAS
-96 SETPAPDAEPEN
+96 SETPAPAAEPEN

-125 EELADAVS
+125 EELANAVS

-146 SGVEIDL
+146 SGVEIDV
-153 DAIEPNRPIISDE
+153 DSINPNAPVLTE
-166 EREAAMNSDDPLLA
+166 EQLASVEDIDDPILQAVSNELDEMVVEGGEA
-180 QFREELESTEMQ
+180 ESPIATYAEGDETEETKKPLTDDQRKTVVYMFNEY
-192 ATESAEPGIVLYS
+192 LNYW
-205 DESESSGET
+205 
-214 TLAVPSEEDIA
+214 
-225 DAVTL
+225 
-230 FYQFL
+230 YQ
-235 QHWYNNEDVLGVQLP
+235 HEDVLGIQLP
-250 FYLSFNEDSDDG
+250 FYLNSNDNADD
-262 LGMLGQ
+262 LGILGQ

-273 GHTVD
+273 GVS
-278 EVRSGEYSMD
+278 VD
-288 DVNGMILNFLLGDQ
+288 DVRNGNYGYDDLTGMIMNFQYGDS
-302 LGVQFYGT
+302 LGVKYYGED
-310 AVENARNAALQAVAD
+310 VENARNAALQAVAD

-354 NQMDPTNP
+354 NQMDPSNP
-362 IMEAPDQEGAQH
+362 VMAAEDAQPH
-374 PYYDQIYAV
+374 EHYQDVYNVLYAAY
-383 VEGIYRPQ
+383 EPQ
-391 IETQFEEQFQAVA
+391 IEAQFRTQFTTSLVYMGTVKNIQKAIYLEQEM
-404 VSQVSA
+404 S
-410 FMYETIIEGLV
+410 
-421 STAYSQENPDAS
+421 S
-433 EEDIDSYVQ
+433 EEA
-442 SYMEQNGKAISA
+442 E
-454 DPVAF
+454 
-459 IAGEFG
+459 
-465 EGTAAAAQQQ
+465 TAAQNFVNSNSVAINGDPEGFIRQTYPKQA
-475 VESYL
+475 
-480 ATEEGQAAVQNL
+480 EEIIANAKEQIANPSDDVIAMVDQMMETQGIPNAEVPELDGLTANQLIPIYTDQAA
-492 YETLMDT
+492 
-499 QIPDLGNMTPNEAIE
+499 A
-514 LYVQQAA
+514 
-521 SGLTTGIIGYWE
+521 GLTTGVLGYWQ

-545 VCMGYAKAFAYLV
+545 VCMGYAKALAYLV
-558 QAMNPAIY
+558 QCMHPEIYLKDGATDVGNPE
-566 GVNGE
+566 NWNL
-571 SSDMSDPAQW
+571 P
-581 KTPYD
+581 TD
-586 VTVYQEDGTVRDGV
+586 VYEFDK
-600 GVYRIDEATGNVL
+600 ATGSVKA
-613 VGEGEYNVDMVRI
+613 GEGAYNVDMVRI

-641 FSSDHFWNAVKLEDG
+641 FSSDHFWNAVKLENG
-656 KWYYI
+656 QWYYI

-705 KDTGIVTLYNELAD
+705 EDTGIVTLYRNLANHKD
-719 NTGYEDSWISRI
+719 YEDSWISRI
-731 NSNVYSDGSYFYY
+731 NSNVYSDGNYFYY

-755 EAYQESQEN
+755 EQYQQSE
-764 GDNNYGDL
+764 GDYSGLTDL
-772 MEMNNAD
+772 GAAD
-779 IKIVRHKITGADAG
+779 IKIVRHEITDTDAAA
-793 TDGDTNYEPL
+793 DGDTNYEPL

-809 DAEDAEES
+809 DTEDAEES
-817 YVAVRNASGQLMRNE
+817 YVAVRNASGQLVRNE

-847 YPSISITPVYSNGKV
+847 YPSISITPVYSNDKV

-874 VTTCEVV
+874 LSSCEVV

-888 VYAKR
+888 VYAQR

-910 EEADFTFENHPI
+910 ENADFTFENHPI

-928 DDGKLY
+928 DDGQLY

-940 LSYIAGRPDQHDY
+940 LSYIAGRPNQHDY

-975 ISEAE
+975 NAEAE
-980 DSGMSDDMLAQI
+980 DSGMNDDFLEEWI
-992 GYQVQYNDNDE
+992 GYKAQTNDNDE

-1028 VSVAATCGR
+1028 VSVAAACGR
-1037 DAFVEDRCTE
+1037 NAFVEDRCTE

-1070 FEEEYNTTDDTIADY
+1070 FKEEYNTTDDTIADY

-1090 EGEVSADEA
+1090 DGEVSADEA

-1126 ESMIYTEGYMDFD
+1126 ESMIYTGGYMDFD

-1166 TDAVWTDD
+1166 TDAVWEDN

-1179 TVTFQELQCVICG
+1179 TVTFRVLECSVCG

-1204 IQVTLSQQHTLD
+1204 IQVTLSQQQTLG
-1216 CTVEVIDSTCEGT
+1216 CTVEVIESTCEGT

-1235 AETEIEDNGKTYLV
+1235 KEQTITDGAKTYTV
-1249 SGSYTE
+1249 SAANVQQVTP
-1255 QGAEGA
+1255 GA

-1300 YAATTGGDGD
+1300 YAATTGGDGGNQG

-1341 ATTSASGSAEAPA
+1341 ATTSASGSAEA

>member
-1 MKRRKLTKAL
+1 MF
-11 SLILSASMALG
+11 
-22 VAAMPAAAAAE
+22 
-33 EPDGTLSAPGSS
+33 
-45 QTSGETPTPT
+45 Q
-55 PTATPDPAESPAPT
+55 
-69 PTAPPLSTESPTPTP
+69 
-84 SETPAPDESPAS
+84 
-96 SETPAPDAEPEN
+96 
-108 EDNTQSD
+108 QY
-115 STEAARSLSD
+115 
-125 EELADAVS
+125 
-133 KALDNMGNVEIDL
+133 LD
-146 SGVEIDL
+146 
-153 DAIEPNRPIISDE
+153 
-166 EREAAMNSDDPLLA
+166 
-180 QFREELESTEMQ
+180 F
-192 ATESAEPGIVLYS
+192 
-205 DESESSGET
+205 
-214 TLAVPSEEDIA
+214 
-225 DAVTL
+225 
-230 FYQFL
+230 
-235 QHWYNNEDVLGVQLP
+235 WYENEDVLGVQLP
-250 FYLSFNEDSDDG
+250 FYLNSNDNGEDD
-262 LGMLGQ
+262 LGILGQ

-273 GHTVD
+273 GVS
-278 EVRSGEYSMD
+278 VD
-288 DVNGMILNFLLGDQ
+288 DVRNGNYGYNDLTGMIMNFQYGDS
-302 LGVQFYGT
+302 LGVKYYG
-310 AVENARNAALQAVAD
+310 ADVEAARDAALKAVAA

-354 NQMDPTNP
+354 NQMDPSNP
-362 IMEAPDQEGAQH
+362 VMAAEDAQPHEHYQDVYNVLNAVYTEQLTAQFRTQFTTSLVYMGTVKNIQKAIYLEQEMSSEEAETAAQDFVNSNSVAINGNPEGFIRQTYPKQAEEIIAKAKE
-374 PYYDQIYAV
+374 QIANPSDDVIAV
-383 VEGIYRPQ
+383 VDQ
-391 IETQFEEQFQAVA
+391 MMATQEVPE
-404 VSQVSA
+404 
-410 FMYETIIEGLV
+410 
-421 STAYSQENPDAS
+421 
-433 EEDIDSYVQ
+433 
-442 SYMEQNGKAISA
+442 
-454 DPVAF
+454 
-459 IAGEFG
+459 
-465 EGTAAAAQQQ
+465 
-475 VESYL
+475 
-480 ATEEGQAAVQNL
+480 
-492 YETLMDT
+492 
-499 QIPDLGNMTPNEAIE
+499 LGNMTANEAIPI
-514 LYVQQAA
+514 YADQAA
-521 SGLTTGIIGYWE
+521 AGLTTGVLGYWQ

-545 VCMGYAKAFAYLV
+545 VCMGYAKALAYLV
-558 QAMNPAIY
+558 QCMHPEIYLKDGATDVGNPE
-566 GVNGE
+566 NWNL
-571 SSDMSDPAQW
+571 P
-581 KTPYD
+581 TD
-586 VTVYQEDGTVRDGV
+586 VYEF
-600 GVYRIDEATGNVL
+600 DEATGSVKA
-613 VGEGEYNVDMVRI
+613 GEGAYNVDMVRI

-641 FSSDHFWNAVKLEDG
+641 FSSDHFWNAVKLENG
-656 KWYYI
+656 QWYYI

-705 KDTGIVTLYNELAD
+705 EDTGIVTLYDNLANHKD
-719 NTGYEDSWISRI
+719 YEDSWISRI
-731 NSNVYSDGSYFYY
+731 NSNVYSDGNYFYY

-755 EAYQESQEN
+755 EAYQESDN
-764 GDNNYGDL
+764 NNYGEL

-779 IKIVRHKITGADAG
+779 IKIVRHKITSADAG
-793 TDGDTNYEPL
+793 TDGDTNYETL

-809 DAEDAEES
+809 DTEDAEES

-874 VTTCEVV
+874 LSSCEVV

-910 EEADFTFENHPI
+910 EDADFTFENHPI

-928 DDGKLY
+928 DDGQLY

-953 ASEGYGYTYEETNYN
+953 ASTTDEEGNRYYGYEYEETNYN

-975 ISEAE
+975 NAEAE
-980 DSGMSDDMLAQI
+980 DSGMNDDFLEQI
-992 GYQVQYNDNDE
+992 GYKAQTNDNDE

-1017 HFAGTSHTYAQ
+1017 HFAGDSHNYVYTR
-1028 VSVAATCGR
+1028 VAATCGR
-1037 DAFVEDRCTE
+1037 DAYTENRCAE
-1047 CGAIENGS
+1047 CGAIEPGTRTVAEGS
-1055 RMVEENTATEHHFVS
+1055 ALNHHFVS
-1070 FEEEYNTTDDTIADY
+1070 FNEEYNTSDSEIAPN
-1085 GTEPG
+1085 GKEPTG
-1090 EGEVSADEA
+1090 DQVSAEDA
-1099 EWNTGSSYV
+1099 VWNEGSSYV

-1113 AAVSQEEPTEPDP
+1113 AAVSQDEPEEPDETDI
-1126 ESMIYTEGYMDFD
+1126 IYRQGYMDFD
-1139 SAYAKYERDHALWE
+1139 SAYAKYQRDHALWE
-1153 LANVNHDAHSYVP
+1153 LASAAYDQHTYEPVN
-1166 TDAVWTDD
+1166 AVWTDN

-1179 TVTFQELQCVICG
+1179 TVTFRELQCVICG
-1192 GRKLDCLQDNAD
+1192 DRKLDCLQDNAD
-1204 IQVTLSQQHTLD
+1204 IRVTLSREYELD
-1216 CTVEVIDSTCEGT
+1216 CTVEVIESTCEGT

-1235 AETEIEDNGKTYLV
+1235 KEQTITDGDKTYTV
-1249 SGSYTE
+1249 SAANVQQVTPGP
-1255 QGAEGA
+1255 
-1261 GHQATGYQHDADKHW
+1261 GHQADAFQYDENHHW
-1276 QVCTVCGKIFNQ
+1276 KVCTVCGKSF
-1288 AAHTGNP
+1288 AEGSHTGNP

-1310 NQGGQTGGGSQ
+1310 NQGNQGGQTGGGSQ